1 MRSCSRFLHRYFAH
15 AEESDAEIGTLAD
28 VAVGLM
34 FAVIA
39 PLGQLLTTL
48 PVGPTRPGLTAGPSF
63 ELFYESD
70 YLLPHRDAA
79 WALIA
84 ARAGDPRSGLKRS
97 RTSCTGM
104 QESDRPT
111 ISDFS

>member
-70 YLLPHRDAA
+70 YLLPRRDAA
-79 WALIA
+79 WALI
-84 ARAGDPRSGLKRS
+84 GDPRSGLKRS
-97 RTSCTGM
+97 RTSCTGV